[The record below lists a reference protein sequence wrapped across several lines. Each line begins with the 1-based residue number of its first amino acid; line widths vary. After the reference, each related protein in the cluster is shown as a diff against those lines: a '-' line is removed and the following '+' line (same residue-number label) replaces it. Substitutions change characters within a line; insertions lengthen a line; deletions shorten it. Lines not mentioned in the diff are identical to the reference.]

1 MDRWVLVRG
10 ASAAAGHRG
19 VNRPP
24 AVWLA
29 RILGGVGFGMPS
41 SRKPPAC
48 PRHVAGRVAAVC
60 GGRRGGVCSRSPRA
74 RARGLYAGRVSVGR
88 KPNPVR
94 QRSPQRELGDCS
106 AKKPPARAGGL
117 FGKEAPSASWGTVTW
132 PTSWLTTRLSGV
144 VYFGIRVG
152 HALRRL
158 RGGRQGGVCSRSPR
172 ARARGFYAAG
182 AEKNLASLLSWLLAD
197 GQGGLVAFA
206 LSCFVVGREQRV
218 DGVG

>member
-74 RARGLYAGRVSVGR
+74 RARGLYAGRVSVGT
-88 KPNPVR
+88 
-94 QRSPQRELGDCS
+94 QSCS

-117 FGKEAPSASWGTVTW
+117 FGKEAPSASWGTV
-132 PTSWLTTRLSGV
+132 
-144 VYFGIRVG
+144 
-152 HALRRL
+152 
-158 RGGRQGGVCSRSPR
+158 RQRSPQR
-172 ARARGFYAAG
+172 ELGDCDVAHQLVNHQAKRCCLFRYSGWPCSAQIAGWQAGWRLFPQSPGSRPGLVCGRGRKKSGEPA
-182 AEKNLASLLSWLLAD
+182 LLAPS
-197 GQGGLVAFA
+197 GWSGGPRRFRAELF
-206 LSCFVVGREQRV
+206 RRRP
-218 DGVG
+218 